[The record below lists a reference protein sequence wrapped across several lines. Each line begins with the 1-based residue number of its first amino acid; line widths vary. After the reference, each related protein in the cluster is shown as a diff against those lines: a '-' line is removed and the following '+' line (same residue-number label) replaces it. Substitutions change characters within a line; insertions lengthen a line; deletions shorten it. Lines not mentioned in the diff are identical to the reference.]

1 MTSRLRGVVIKPVPH
16 GANALSMNTLFTN
29 IPPVKNPLELLAQ
42 VCQLDSRKVTCN
54 IIESSFEDLDEPKEE
69 VYGCK
74 NGFVDTVIKAYSN
87 HHHLV
92 LRPDDL
98 WIAILTQ
105 VNIYVNIHAEEFRD
119 MFVRHEGRKDLTV
132 RFAERSDM
140 EHTAIAD
147 AHWGKFAYKMT
158 ELLAEHIRDPSLRE
172 WILPQFSTTTKTDQ
186 AVASIAMMAT
196 MKKYVHSRGQLGCGL
211 PSVTLL
217 GRKNDWEKLV
227 EKVERLP
234 SFGQE
239 CTIWHSLLV
248 PVLRRFVASYE
259 APEAEETKE
268 FWQKIAHCSGSGSGS
283 TYLSGW
289 ITAFCFWDVDGNL
302 LLKAGENLQ
311 VQAEKDTGEE
321 EMIAAGG
328 TRKSRSGSLSKAI
341 HTLHFSCSA
350 PPSGYLSLPQ
360 N

>member
-1 MTSRLRGVVIKPVPH
+1 
-16 GANALSMNTLFTN
+16 
-29 IPPVKNPLELLAQ
+29 
-42 VCQLDSRKVTCN
+42 
-54 IIESSFEDLDEPKEE
+54 
-69 VYGCK
+69 
-74 NGFVDTVIKAYSN
+74 
-87 HHHLV
+87 
-92 LRPDDL
+92 
-98 WIAILTQ
+98 
-105 VNIYVNIHAEEFRD
+105 

-147 AHWGKFAYKMT
+147 AHWGKFAFVPIPFLLQAFYFYSNNPSRYKMT

-283 TYLSGW
+283 TYLSVSFAVSS
-289 ITAFCFWDVDGNL
+289 TC
-302 LLKAGENLQ
+302 
-311 VQAEKDTGEE
+311 
-321 EMIAAGG
+321 
-328 TRKSRSGSLSKAI
+328 TRECTKSRIAQYAYWFTICAVTFGTS
-341 HTLHFSCSA
+341 
-350 PPSGYLSLPQ
+350 
-360 N
+360 